1 MDIINDALDFERK
14 KLSLRTRDE
23 RIRASLKLKS
33 LILSINE
40 IYKKKKDP
48 MLMDI
53 MKRLTLLK
61 RRAESRLKPR
71 MID

>member
-1 MDIINDALDFERK
+1 MDIINAALDFESK
-14 KLSLRTRDE
+14 KLSLKTRDD
-23 RIRASLKLKS
+23 RIRASLQLKS
-33 LILSINE
+33 LILSLNE

-48 MLMDI
+48 TLMDI

-71 MID
+71 S